1 MSTDTRGGD
10 VWAPI
15 AEHLSRIED
24 DGFSGLVRVTRGPD
38 VLFESCHG
46 LADRAAG
53 LPVHPGTRFAVA
65 SLCKMF
71 TAAGVLDAVR
81 RGALSLTR
89 PVVDILP
96 PELRPTTLD
105 PGVTVH
111 HLLTHTSGI
120 ADYFEED
127 EDLPDYQEDY
137 EALWTDLPAYRV
149 RRPADFL
156 PLFADLPAIQPP
168 GVSCRYSN
176 AGYLLLGLVLEQV
189 SGTDFVTAVT
199 ERVLRPVGMAASGYF
214 AVDEVH
220 PDLAVGYLRPQE
232 DGMPWRSNIYAMPP
246 VGGADG
252 GAYCTAADIERFLRN
267 MAAGELLGPE
277 LREAMLTQQVMF
289 DEDKAAGWGMG
300 YGVYVNTVKGVFLHD
315 GGDPGVESLGR
326 LNTRTDTAIVL
337 LASVEGFVD
346 ALGDLV
352 IDTLEGPG
360 SE

>member
-1 MSTDTRGGD
+1 MSSTPITAEH
-10 VWAPI
+10 WAPVT
-15 AEHLSRIED
+15 EHLQGIEAR
-24 DGFSGLVRVTRGPD
+24 GFSGLVRVTRGSA

-46 LADRAAG
+46 PADRSAG

-81 RGALSLTR
+81 RGELTVGAR
-89 PVVDILP
+89 VVDVLP
-96 PELRPTTLD
+96 PQLRPGTLD

-127 EDLPDYQEDY
+127 ESRPDHREDY
-137 EALWTDLPAYRV
+137 AALWTDRPCYGI

-156 PLFADLPAIQPP
+156 PLFADLPPVQPP
-168 GVSCRYSN
+168 GISWRYSN

-189 SGTDFVTAVT
+189 SGRDFAAVVT
-199 ERVLRPVGMAASGYF
+199 ERVLRPAGMADSGYF

-220 PDLAVGYLRPQE
+220 PDLAVGYLRPE
-232 DGMPWRSNIYAMPP
+232 TEGLPWRSNIYAMPP

-252 GAYCTAADIERFLRN
+252 GAYCTAADIERFLRT

-277 LREAMLTQQVMF
+277 LREAMLTPHVPL
-289 DEDKAAGWGMG
+289 DPEDDPGWAMG
-300 YGVYVNTVKGVFLHD
+300 YGVYVNPDKGVFLHD
-315 GGDPGVESLGR
+315 GGDPGVEAVGR
-326 LNTRTDTAIVL
+326 LNTRTDTALVVL
-337 LASVEGFVD
+337 ANVEGFVD
-346 ALGDLV
+346 DIVGALIGV
-352 IDTLEGPG
+352 LEGR
-360 SE
+360 